1 MNCQEARE
9 SLSTLLDGDIGLT
22 ERVPLELHVSACAD
36 CREKLADLQAVRLVA
51 DEPAPR
57 PVHHWHWPPVLA
69 ADTVGRALGF
79 MRRED
84 VVTHMRRLVFDRV
97 PPRHLAIAAA
107 VPLIAILAIFVFERG
122 FKIGAAMRQR
132 TASPSASVV
141 LGPPS
146 PAAPRARF
154 VERVPPVPPPASA
167 PQSLPAR
174 AVVTPRAT
182 PPPVSAPG
190 PDQKKA
196 AEMKIAEVKIAETRP
211 AETRPAE
218 TKNVTRSVPTDA
230 EPKPARPAVPAAV
243 GPVKASLSSST
254 SVKSVAAHTAPAV
267 TRSAVDVV
275 GRLRVK
281 SRTEAERDLG
291 ALVTRAGGTFVKRQH
306 GPATTM
312 VEARVPHAAFGAFAE
327 GMARLGAWQLEAE
340 RSPLPDL
347 VNVTVRLAE

>member
-79 MRRED
+79 MRRDD
-84 VVTHMRRLVFDRV
+84 VVTHIRRLVFDRF

-107 VPLIAILAIFVFERG
+107 VPLVAILAIFVFERG
-122 FKIGAAMRQR
+122 FKVGTAMRQR
-132 TASPSASVV
+132 TASPLASVTLGPASPPAPRSGFVESAS
-141 LGPPS
+141 
-146 PAAPRARF
+146 
-154 VERVPPVPPPASA
+154 PVPPPAAA
-167 PQSLPAR
+167 PQGLPPRPMA
-174 AVVTPRAT
+174 TPRAT
-182 PPPVSAPG
+182 PPPVSASKPEQ
-190 PDQKKA
+190 PKSEQKKV
-196 AEMKIAEVKIAETRP
+196 AEVKIAETKP
-211 AETRPAE
+211 AEIRAAE
-218 TKNVTRSVPTDA
+218 MKNVTRSVSTDA

-243 GPVKASLSSST
+243 APVKASLSSST
-254 SVKSVAAHTAPAV
+254 PVKSAAA
-267 TRSAVDVV
+267 TRNAVDVV

-291 ALVTRAGGTFVKRQH
+291 ALVARAGGTFVNRQH
-306 GPATTM
+306 GPATTV
-312 VEARVPHAAFGAFAE
+312 VEARVPHAGYGAFAQ
-327 GMARLGAWQLEAE
+327 GMARLGTWQLEAE

-347 VNVTVRLAE
+347 VHVTVRLAE